1 MRKQLT
7 RDKAARRAGASARQA
22 IVAFQQKFGLPASG
36 NIDAAL
42 LALLTP

>member
-1 MRKQLT
+1 VPQT
-7 RDKAARRAGASARQA
+7 RQA